1 MSVFY
6 DTFERHSHGAGLK
19 GRSTHYC
26 AGCGHGLVH
35 KYLADAIEELGVQ
48 DRTVAIS
55 PVGCSVFLYYYLDVG
70 HTQAAHGRA
79 PAVALG
85 HQLANPD
92 SIVVSYQGDG
102 DLASIGLAEILH
114 AAQIG
119 LPLTVLFVNNAIYG
133 MTGGQMAPTT
143 LTGQKTATSPFGRG
157 RMEGAPLRMAE
168 LVAQIEGAVYVER
181 VALFDAKQRV
191 NARKA
196 VRRALQTQVD
206 GLGFAFVEVLAECPL
221 HLGLTPSEAEVW
233 VKQNMAPVFPLGVKK
248 DFAAEGWPAW
258 KRPSFDA
265 RTLLAALGDGGEAAP
280 RFAPGFPA
288 DRFGEDIGLKLA
300 GAGGDGAQTA
310 GMLVARAAINEG
322 FDATHIPSYGP
333 ESRGGTSYADVHV
346 ARQEVLSPAVT
357 QPQALVAFN
366 APSLAK
372 FGPAVGKGGVIVYDR
387 SVITEPAYGTGVQV
401 AGIPCSEVARELGD
415 VRVKNVVAL
424 GALNGLMHLFPDET
438 YLAAI
443 RQAMAGKAGRVP
455 LNEQAFA
462 RGVELVAPRP
472 AAPGGAHARRAAAT
486 VAAGEE

>member
-6 DTFERHSHGAGLK
+6 DTFVRHDHGAGLK
-19 GRSTHYC
+19 AGSTHYC

-70 HTQAAHGRA
+70 NTQAAHGRA

-85 HQLANPD
+85 HKLANPD

-114 AAQIG
+114 AAQLG
-119 LPLTVLFVNNAIYG
+119 LPLTVIFVNNAIYG

-143 LTGQKTATSPFGRG
+143 LTGQKTATSPYGRG
-157 RMEGAPLRMAE
+157 RLEGAPLRMAE
-168 LVAQIEGAVYVER
+168 LVAQIDGAVYVER

-191 NARKA
+191 KA
-196 VRRALQTQVD
+196 GKAIRRALQTQVD
-206 GLGFAFVEVLAECPL
+206 NLGFAFVEVLAECPL
-221 HLGLTPSEAEVW
+221 HLGLTPPEAEAW
-233 VKQNMAPVFPLGVKK
+233 VERHMLPVFPLGVKK
-248 DFAAEGWPAW
+248 DVTPEPWPAW
-258 KRPSFDA
+258 KKPSFDP
-265 RTLLAALGDGGEAAP
+265 RTLLGAVGGDGEAAP

-288 DRFGEDIGLKLA
+288 ALFGGDIGLKLA

-310 GMLVARAAINEG
+310 AMLVARAAINEG

-333 ESRGGTSYADVHV
+333 ESRGGTSYADVRL
-346 ARQEVLSPAVT
+346 ATEEVLSPAVS
-357 QPQALVAFN
+357 QPHALVAFN

-372 FGPAVGKGGVIVYDR
+372 FGPSVAKGGFVVYDR
-387 SVITEPAYGTGVQV
+387 SVVASPASWPGVHV
-401 AGIPCSEVARELGD
+401 AGIPCSQAAQDLGD

-424 GALNGLMHLFPDET
+424 GALNALTHLFPDET

-443 RQAMAGKAGRVP
+443 RQALAGKPALAP
-455 LNEQAFA
+455 LNERAFA
-462 RGVELVAPRP
+462 RGVELAGARAGIRP
-472 AAPGGAHARRAAAT
+472 T
-486 VAAGEE
+486 S

>member
-6 DTFERHSHGAGLK
+6 EAFERHDHGAGLK
-19 GRSTHYC
+19 ARSTHYC
-26 AGCGHGLVH
+26 PGCGHGLVH

-70 HTQAAHGRA
+70 NTQAAHGRA

-85 HQLANPD
+85 HKLANPD

-114 AAQIG
+114 AAQLG
-119 LPLTVLFVNNAIYG
+119 LPLTVVFVNNAIYG

-143 LTGQKTATSPFGRG
+143 LTGQKTATSPYGRG

-168 LVAQIEGAVYVER
+168 LIAQIEGAVYVER
-181 VALFDAKQRV
+181 VALFDPKQRV
-191 NARKA
+191 KARQA
-196 VRRALQTQVD
+196 IRRALQTQVD
-206 GLGFAFVEVLAECPL
+206 NLGFAFVEVLAECPL
-221 HLGLTPSEAEVW
+221 HLGLAPSEAETW
-233 VKQNMAPVFPLGVKK
+233 VKQHMVPVFPLGIKK
-248 DFAAEGWPAW
+248 DAAAESWPTW
-258 KRPSFDA
+258 KRPSFDP
-265 RTLLAALGDGGEAAP
+265 RTLLGAIGADGEAAP

-288 DRFGEDIGLKLA
+288 ARFGEDIGLKLA

-310 GMLVARAAINEG
+310 GMLIARAAISEG

-333 ESRGGTSYADVHV
+333 ESRGGTSYADVRL
-346 ARQEVLSPAVT
+346 APGEVLSPAVP
-357 QPQALVAFN
+357 QPHALVAFN

-372 FGPAVGKGGVIVYDR
+372 FGPAVVKGGVVIYDR
-387 SVITEPAYGTGVQV
+387 SVVAEPGSWPGVQV
-401 AGIPCSEVARELGD
+401 TGIPCSQAAKDLGD
-415 VRVKNVVAL
+415 VRVKNIVAL
-424 GALNGLMHLFPDET
+424 GALNGLLRLFPDET

-443 RQAMAGKAGRVP
+443 RQALAGKSTLAP

-462 RGVELVAPRP
+462 RGAELA
-472 AAPGGAHARRAAAT
+472 RAAAGT
-486 VAAGEE
+486 NVAAGMR